1 MAKNAIVLK
10 LKAANYYSASR
21 PCHLLLADGTQA
33 GITATKNAGA
43 GSTLLALLAPDGSSD
58 VANWKTAPVS
68 GGARS
73 TLYSC
78 STQNTAIGSITGYYY
93 IETPTKITI
102 GLETGGASP
111 IANGHCVQ
119 AGEVML
125 ALDTT
130 LGESATFGNADGLTQ
145 YGMILGALNR
155 TNTTAGIG
163 NTANPQSRMFIGAN
177 TTPRTV
183 LPVDILA
190 SNYSSALMDP
200 APFGTGK
207 FLIRELAMKISAGHR
222 VGELAWTAN
231 CVESPHWSA
240 LVINAVTHRVAG
252 FSLTTSHGIETPY
265 RKNGASADT
274 LHISRTTGTWATWPD
289 LLQAIWDDIGANGTF
304 WQQDTSA

>member
-10 LKAANYYSASR
+10 LKAANYYSSSR

-33 GITATKNAGA
+33 GITAGKNTGA
-43 GSTLLALLAPDGSSD
+43 GSTLLSLLAPDGSSD
-58 VANWKTAPVS
+58 VVNWKTAPVS

-93 IETPTKITI
+93 IETPAKITI

-111 IANGHCVQ
+111 IANGHCIQ

-125 ALDTT
+125 ALDTA
-130 LGESATFGNADGLTQ
+130 LGESTSLGNTDGLTQ
-145 YGMILGALNR
+145 YGMLLGALIRSSGTANLG
-155 TNTTAGIG
+155 NTT
-163 NTANPQSRMFIGAN
+163 NPQSRMFIGAN
-177 TTPRTV
+177 ATPRIV
-183 LPVDILA
+183 IPVDVQTN
-190 SNYSSALMDP
+190 NYTSTLMDP

-207 FLIRELAMKISAGHR
+207 FLIREFAMKIVSGHR

-231 CVESPHWSA
+231 CVDSPHWSA
-240 LVINAVTHRVAG
+240 LTINAATHRVAG
-252 FSLTTSHGIETPY
+252 VSTTLSHGIETPY
-265 RKNGASADT
+265 RKNGAAADT
-274 LHISRTTGTWATWPD
+274 LHIVRVTGTWAAWTD